1 MARGRIFAA
10 KGSDSRKGFN
20 LAIGALTIA
29 ALLGIGAISG
39 GSSDLPQAASWRS
52 RHSARR
58 RRHRLSGRRTS
69 HHESSRST
77 PPRRRPGPKRWSRST
92 NGHGLCR
99 PPRSRLAAALA
110 MRARLP
116 QKAIQPTEPLRASI
130 PIRRGVSTPRY
141 HPDCRTRGVPT
152 KPANSRRPTA
162 SILPRWKRTA
172 AASTPERSRCNCAA
186 GGRHRAGRGLVSPQ
200 PAARSERCRGAGRPE
215 QPSSRRPVTTRAACA
230 PLSRRSHLHRR
241 CISPWVTSMPG
252 KSLE

>member
-1 MARGRIFAA
+1 MARGISSPPRGPILAR
-10 KGSDSRKGFN
+10 DSTSR
-20 LAIGALTIA
+20 LAPSRSPHCWAS
-29 ALLGIGAISG
+29 GAISG

-116 QKAIQPTEPLRASI
+116 QKRSNQPNPCAHRYQSAAASA
-130 PIRRGVSTPRY
+130 PPRY

-172 AASTPERSRCNCAA
+172 AASTP
-186 GGRHRAGRGLVSPQ
+186 
-200 PAARSERCRGAGRPE
+200 
-215 QPSSRRPVTTRAACA
+215 
-230 PLSRRSHLHRR
+230 
-241 CISPWVTSMPG
+241 
-252 KSLE
+252 